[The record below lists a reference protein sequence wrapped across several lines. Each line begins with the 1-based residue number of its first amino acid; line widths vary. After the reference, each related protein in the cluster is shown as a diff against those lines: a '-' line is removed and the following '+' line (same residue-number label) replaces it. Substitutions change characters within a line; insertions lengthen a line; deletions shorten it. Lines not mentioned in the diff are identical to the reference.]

1 TAQNHP
7 GVRIVTLSSVAH
19 VLITPDVKVD
29 SLQSLNNDF
38 GEGDGTEANLKRYG
52 YSKLANILFAKE
64 LQHKLDEA
72 GIQAISVAVHPG
84 GVKTGA
90 LAPLFVAAAE
100 EVWEERSK
108 WAAAYIMPYGVPSPE
123 DESEAAKDSKL
134 AKELWETT
142 EDVLTENVGISVK
155 F

>member
-1 TAQNHP
+1 MGPENLSTLDDAQ
-7 GVRIVTLSSVAH
+7 
-19 VLITPDVKVD
+19 TP
-29 SLQSLNNDF
+29 LQ
-38 GEGDGTEANLKRYG
+38 
-52 YSKLANILFAKE
+52 
-64 LQHKLDEA
+64 
-72 GIQAISVAVHPG
+72 
-84 GVKTGA
+84 GA

-108 WAAAYIMPYGVPSPE
+108 WAAAYVMPYGVPSPE